1 MKPFCMSACCIAMLL
16 AVAGLT
22 MPSSTA
28 DAAGGVRQ
36 VFVTETGPMPS
47 SLVRLD
53 PEGQKT
59 RDRFLIDTAK
69 IRRALAGKQ
78 AALQAVYSSG
88 RGNIAAATKL
98 GEEIFDLREQLRMKA
113 LATGIPF
120 NILTNGMEDRGCQ
133 ANAVTDSNNK

>member
-1 MKPFCMSACCIAMLL
+1 MKPSFMSACCFAMLL
-16 AVAGLT
+16 AAAWPT
-22 MPSSTA
+22 ASSS
-28 DAAGGVRQ
+28 AAGINDGVRH
-36 VFVTETGPMPS
+36 VFVTGTGPMPS

-59 RDRFLIDTAK
+59 RDQFLADTLK
-69 IRRALAGKQ
+69 IRRSLAGKQ

-88 RGNIAAATKL
+88 KGNTVVATKL

-120 NILTNGMEDRGCQ
+120 NILTNGMEERVCQ
-133 ANAVTDSNNK
+133 PNGVAD